1 MKKIKLTFHEEYL
14 EQSGIFFH
22 KHTKKQ
28 VSQWGY
34 WAFSNMRELNEELDQ
49 GKSNILIYVCQYI
62 TSKTIRNK
70 AILKKYNNENNYIQ
84 LVLE

>member
-1 MKKIKLTFHEEYL
+1 MKRIKLAVNEEYI

-22 KHTKKQ
+22 KHTKQ
-28 VSQWGY
+28 QISEWGY
-34 WAFSNMRELNEELDQ
+34 WACSDIEGMDFREYEKHLC
-49 GKSNILIYVCQYI
+49 LIYICQYI

-70 AILKKYNNENNYIQ
+70 AILKKYNNFKNQIQ